1 MGKMQ
6 RAKGSKAERE
16 LAALLF
22 DELGIQFERN
32 LHQYQ
37 AAGEL
42 DLAPKP
48 GQPQVGFLIEVKRR
62 ETEELNVWWREAH
75 AFGGEKRLILFYRR
89 SRQPWRALVDLND
102 LVPDAFPRRGS
113 FAIIGFADACTI
125 LRESVHA

>member
-6 RAKGSKAERE
+6 RTKGACGERE
-16 LAALLF
+16 LAALLY

-48 GQPQVGFLIEVKRR
+48 GQPQVGFAIEVKRR
-62 ETEELNVWWREAH
+62 EEEALNQWWIEAH
-75 AFGGEKRLILFYRR
+75 EKDHGKPVMVFYRR

-102 LVPDAFPRRGS
+102 LMPEAFPRRGG
-113 FAIIGFADACTI
+113 FAILHWADAVTLI
-125 LRESVHA
+125 RETLK